1 MGFTLSRFLD
11 VSEGLQPGQFTVG
24 AHDTL
29 ESLDD
34 LDPMYKR
41 LLDEPVAAVLAVT
54 GNDGRANLTPMW
66 FDYSGDTV
74 LLNVAAHRKKADW
87 IRKNPQLTFLLVNP
101 ANAYHW
107 VQIRCTVANEIHEDD
122 PEVGR
127 RATEQVDKIF
137 TKYTGNPP
145 PYGLRD
151 PSINERRI
159 LFECPVER
167 VAVFGKP

>member
-1 MGFTLSRFLD
+1 MAFPLSRFLD
-11 VSEGLQPGQFTVG
+11 VADGIQPNQFTVG
-24 AHDTL
+24 SHETL
-29 ESLDD
+29 KSLDD
-34 LDPMYKR
+34 LEPIYKK
-41 LLDEPVAAVLAVT
+41 LLDEPVAAVLAVV
-54 GNDGRANLTPMW
+54 GNDGRANITPMW

-74 LLNVAAHRKKADW
+74 LLNVAAHRKKTEW

-122 PEVGR
+122 PDIGH
-127 RATEQVDKIF
+127 RAAEQVDKIF

-151 PSINERRI
+151 PSMNERRI

>member
-1 MGFTLSRFLD
+1 MAFPLSRFLD
-11 VSEGLQPGQFTVG
+11 VSEGIQPNQFTVG
-24 AHDTL
+24 SHETL

-34 LDPMYKR
+34 LDPIHKK
-41 LLDEPVAAVLAVT
+41 LLDEPVAAVLAVV
-54 GNDGRANLTPMW
+54 GNDGRANITPMW

-74 LLNVAAHRKKADW
+74 LLNVAAHRKKTEW
-87 IRKNPQLTFLLVNP
+87 IHKNPELTFLLVNP

-107 VQIRCTVANEIHEDD
+107 VQIRATVANEIHEDD
-122 PEVGR
+122 PENGH
-127 RATEQVDKIF
+127 RAAEQVDKIW

-159 LFECPVER
+159 LLECPVER

>member
-1 MGFTLSRFLD
+1 
-11 VSEGLQPGQFTVG
+11 
-24 AHDTL
+24 
-29 ESLDD
+29 
-34 LDPMYKR
+34 
-41 LLDEPVAAVLAVT
+41 
-54 GNDGRANLTPMW
+54 
-66 FDYSGDTV
+66 
-74 LLNVAAHRKKADW
+74 
-87 IRKNPQLTFLLVNP
+87 
-101 ANAYHW
+101 
-107 VQIRCTVANEIHEDD
+107 VANEIHEDD
-122 PEVGR
+122 PEQGH

>member
-1 MGFTLSRFLD
+1 MGIPLSRFLD
-11 VSEGLQPGQFTVG
+11 VSEGIQPNQFTVG
-24 AHDTL
+24 AH
-29 ESLDD
+29 EEISSLDD
-34 LDPMYKR
+34 LDPIYKK
-41 LLDEPVAAVLAVT
+41 LLDEPVAAILAVI
-54 GNDGRANLTPMW
+54 GNDGRPNITPMW
-66 FDYSGDTV
+66 FDYEGDKV
-74 LLNVAAHRKKADW
+74 LLNVAAHRKKVEW
-87 IRKNPQLTFLLVNP
+87 IRKNPELTFLLVNP

-122 PEVGR
+122 PDVGH
-127 RATEQVDKIF
+127 RAADQVDKIW

-151 PSINERRI
+151 ASKNERRI

>member
-1 MGFTLSRFLD
+1 MAFRLSRFLD
-11 VSEGLQPGQFTVG
+11 VSEGIQPNQFNVG
-24 AHDTL
+24 ARETL
-29 ESLDD
+29 DSLDD
-34 LDPMYKR
+34 LDPIYKK
-41 LLDEPVAAVLAVT
+41 LLDEPVAAVLAVI
-54 GNDGRANLTPMW
+54 GNDGRPNLTPMW
-66 FDYSGDTV
+66 FDYSGGTV
-74 LLNVAAHRKKADW
+74 LLNVAAHRKKTDW
-87 IRKNPQLTFLLVNP
+87 IRKNPGLTFLLVNP

-122 PEVGR
+122 PGQGK
-127 RATEQVDKIF
+127 RAAEQVDKIW

>member
-1 MGFTLSRFLD
+1 MAFKLSRFLD
-11 VSEGLQPGQFTVG
+11 VSEGLQPNQFTVG
-24 AHDTL
+24 SHETL
-29 ESLDD
+29 ERLDD
-34 LDPMYKR
+34 LDPIYKK
-41 LLDEPVAAVLAVT
+41 LLDEPVAAVLAVI

-74 LLNVAAHRKKADW
+74 LLNVAAHRKKMQW
-87 IRKNPQLTFLLVNP
+87 IRKNPELTFLLVNP

-107 VQIRCTVANEIHEDD
+107 VQIRCTVAREIHEDD
-122 PEVGR
+122 PEEGH
-127 RATEQVDKIF
+127 RAAEQVDKIY
-137 TKYTGNPP
+137 TKYTGNQP

-151 PSINERRI
+151 PSINERRV

>member
-1 MGFTLSRFLD
+1 MAFRLSRFLD
-11 VSEGLQPGQFTVG
+11 VSEGLQPNQFTVG
-24 AHDTL
+24 DHETLDT
-29 ESLDD
+29 LDD
-34 LDPMYKR
+34 LDPIYKK
-41 LLDEPVAAVLAVT
+41 LLDEPVTAVLAVI
-54 GNDGRANLTPMW
+54 GSDGRPNLTPMW

-87 IRKNPQLTFLLVNP
+87 IRKNPQLTFLLLNP
-101 ANAYHW
+101 ANPYHW
-107 VQIRCTVANEIHEDD
+107 VQIRATVAREIHEDD
-122 PEVGR
+122 PDEGR
-127 RATEQVDKIF
+127 RAGEQVDKIW
-137 TKYTGNPP
+137 TKYTGNQP